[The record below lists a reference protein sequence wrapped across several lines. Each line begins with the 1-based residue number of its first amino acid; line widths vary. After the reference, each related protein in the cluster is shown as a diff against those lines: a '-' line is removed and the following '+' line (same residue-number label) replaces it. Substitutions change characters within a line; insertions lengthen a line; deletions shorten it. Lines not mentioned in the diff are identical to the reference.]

1 MLALLKEVKALEAL
15 VVAKGL
21 KKYFPVRRTISEVV
35 LMKSRLYVRAVDGV
49 SLEIGFG
56 ETLAL
61 VGESGSGKTTTGR
74 MLIGLEKPT
83 EGSILFEGIELTKL
97 SKKAL
102 RKIRPRIQM
111 IFQDPY
117 ASLDPRVKVGDQV
130 AQPLIVHGL
139 CNADEA
145 RERALEILER
155 VGLTPSTEIYERYPH
170 QLSGGQRQRVVIA
183 RAMITR
189 PRFVVADEPVSMID
203 VSLRASIL
211 ELLKEFKRE
220 RNLSTLFITH
230 DLAVAKLVAD
240 RVAVMYLGKIV
251 EEGAVEEVIYNPLH
265 PYTKALISSV
275 PTIGIRVLEKLKIV
289 GEIPNPINI
298 PPGCRFHTR
307 CPFAMD
313 KCKSY
318 EAPWIYVSERH
329 GVSCWLYSAE

>member
-1 MLALLKEVKALEAL
+1 MKAL
-15 VVAKGL
+15 VIAKGL
-21 KKYFPVRRTISEVV
+21 KKYFPVRRTITDVM
-35 LMKSRLYVRAVDGV
+35 LMKGRLYVRAVDGV
-49 SLEIGFG
+49 NLEIGFG

-97 SKKAL
+97 SKRAL
-102 RKIRPRIQM
+102 KKIRPHMQM

-130 AQPLIVHGL
+130 AQPLIINGL

-145 RERALEILER
+145 KEKVLEVLER
-155 VGLTPSTEIYERYPH
+155 VGLTPPSEIYERYPH
-170 QLSGGQRQRVVIA
+170 QLSGGQRQRIVIA
-183 RAMITR
+183 RAMIMR
-189 PRFVVADEPVSMID
+189 PKFVVADEPVSMID

-220 RNLSTLFITH
+220 YGLSMLFITH

-240 RVAVMYLGKIV
+240 RVTVMYLGKIV
-251 EEGAVEEVIYNPLH
+251 EEGAVGEVIHSPLH

-275 PTIGIRVLEKLKIV
+275 PTIGNRILEKLKVV

-298 PPGCRFHTR
+298 PSGCRFHTR
-307 CPFAMD
+307 CPFVMN
-313 KCKSY
+313 KCRSD
-318 EAPWIYVSERH
+318 EAPWINVSKGH
-329 GVSCWLYSAE
+329 GVSCWLYSTK